1 MISIIIPVLNESEN
15 ILRLLTHLSEK
26 ASAQNIT
33 EIIVVDGGSSDE
45 TAQLV
50 EDFSEKSKLST
61 ILITSEKGRA
71 KQMNVGAKKATGE
84 VLYFLHADSFPPN
97 DFDRYIK
104 VSLSEGADAGS
115 FRMKFDSNHPVLKV
129 SQWFTQFNY
138 KFCRGGDQSLFIKK
152 EVFKQ
157 LKGYQESFIIYED
170 CEFINR
176 IYDGYKFK
184 VINAYLTTSA
194 RRYRKNGT
202 VKLQYHF
209 TVIHLKKLFGA
220 SPEKLSNYYQK
231 HIAS

>member
-1 MISIIIPVLNESEN
+1 MISIVIPVLNESEN
-15 ILRLLTHLSEK
+15 ILKLLTHLSEE

-33 EIIVVDGGSSDE
+33 EIIVVDGGSTDE
-45 TAQLV
+45 TSNLV
-50 EDFSEKSKLST
+50 EDFSEKSNLKT
-61 ILITSEKGRA
+61 FLISSEKGRA
-71 KQMNVGAKKATGE
+71 KQMNAGAKVATGE
-84 VLYFLHADSFPPN
+84 ILYFLHADSFPPKN
-97 DFDRYIK
+97 FDQYIQT
-104 VSLSEGADAGS
+104 SLNEGADAGS

-152 EVFKQ
+152 DVFEQ
-157 LKGYQESFIIYED
+157 LQGYKESFIIYED

-176 IYDGYKFK
+176 IYAGYKFK

-202 VKLQYHF
+202 AKLQYHF
-209 TVIHLKKLFGA
+209 TMIHLKKLFGA
-220 SPEKLSNYYQK
+220 SPESLSNYYHK

>member
-15 ILRLLTHLSEK
+15 IVKLLPHLTK
-26 ASAQNIT
+26 NASDQNGM
-33 EIIVVDGGSSDE
+33 EIIVVDGGSTDG
-45 TAQLV
+45 TPQLV
-50 EDFSEKSKLST
+50 KDFSEKNNLKTL
-61 ILITSEKGRA
+61 LITSEKGRA
-71 KQMNVGAKKATGE
+71 KQMNAGAKKATGE
-84 VLYFLHADSFPPN
+84 ILYFLHGDSFPPK
-97 DFDRYIK
+97 DFDQFI
-104 VSLSEGADAGS
+104 LSTLDQGADAGS
-115 FRMKFDSNHPVLKV
+115 FRMKFDSHHPVLKV

-152 EVFKQ
+152 EVFEQ
-157 LKGYQESFIIYED
+157 LQGYQESFIIYED

-209 TVIHLKKLFGA
+209 TIIHLKKLFGA
-220 SPEKLSNYYQK
+220 SPESLSNYYQK

>member
-1 MISIIIPVLNESEN
+1 MISIIIPVLNESDH
-15 ILRLLTHLSEK
+15 IVKLLTHLSKK
-26 ASAQNIT
+26 ASVQNIT
-33 EIIVVDGGSSDE
+33 EIIVVDGGSTDD
-45 TAQLV
+45 TANLV
-50 EDFSEKSKLST
+50 QGFSEKSNLS
-61 ILITSEKGRA
+61 ILLISSEKGRA
-71 KQMNVGAKKATGE
+71 KQMNAGAKKAIGQ
-84 VLYFLHADSFPPN
+84 VLYFLHADSFPPK
-97 DFDRYIK
+97 DFDSYIQA
-104 VSLSEGADAGS
+104 SLKEGADAGS

-152 EVFKQ
+152 EVFEQ
-157 LKGYQESFIIYED
+157 LQGYQESYIIYED

-202 VKLQYHF
+202 AKLQYHF
-209 TVIHLKKLFGA
+209 TIIHLKKLLGA
-220 SPEKLSNYYQK
+220 SPKSLSNYYQK

>member
-15 ILRLLTHLSEK
+15 ILKLLDHLYQNTA
-26 ASAQNIT
+26 ASKVK
-33 EIIVVDGGSSDE
+33 EVIVVDGGSTDGTLELVVQFSD
-45 TAQLV
+45 ANRSSV
-50 EDFSEKSKLST
+50 R
-61 ILITSEKGRA
+61 LITSEKGRA
-71 KQMNVGAKKATGE
+71 KQMNAGAAQATGNI
-84 VLYFLHADSFPPN
+84 LYFLHADSFPPKE
-97 DFDRYIK
+97 FDRYINES
-104 VSLSEGADAGS
+104 VLQGADAGS

-129 SQWFTQFNY
+129 SQWFTKFNY

-152 EVFKQ
+152 EVFEQ
-157 LKGYQESFIIYED
+157 LQGYQESYIIYED

-202 VKLQYHF
+202 AKLQYHF
-209 TVIHLKKLFGA
+209 TIIHLKKLLGA
-220 SPEKLSNYYQK
+220 SPEKLSNYYHK

>member
-15 ILRLLTHLSEK
+15 IVKLLTHLSEK
-26 ASAQNIT
+26 SSAKNIT
-33 EIIVVDGGSSDE
+33 EIIVVDGGSTDE
-45 TAQLV
+45 TEILV
-50 EDFSEKSKLST
+50 KDFSEKSNLR
-61 ILITSEKGRA
+61 IFLITSEKGRA
-71 KQMNVGAKKATGE
+71 KQMNEGAKNATGQ
-84 VLYFLHADSFPPN
+84 VLYFLHADSFPPKS
-97 DFDRYIK
+97 FDHYIQES
-104 VSLSEGADAGS
+104 VAEGADAGS

-157 LKGYQESFIIYED
+157 LQGYQESFIIYED

-194 RRYRKNGT
+194 RRYRTNGT

-220 SPEKLSNYYQK
+220 SPESLSNYYHK

>member
-1 MISIIIPVLNESEN
+1 MISIVIPVLNESEN
-15 ILRLLTHLSEK
+15 ILKLLTHLSKE
-26 ASAQNIT
+26 ASTQNSM
-33 EIIVVDGGSSDE
+33 EIIVVDGGSTDE
-45 TAQLV
+45 TSNLV
-50 EDFSEKSKLST
+50 ENFSEKSNLKTL
-61 ILITSEKGRA
+61 LITSEKGRA
-71 KQMNVGAKKATGE
+71 KQMNAGARKATGQ
-84 VLYFLHADSFPPN
+84 VLYFLHADSFPPK
-97 DFDRYIK
+97 DFDNYIQA
-104 VSLSEGADAGS
+104 SLNKGADAGS

-152 EVFKQ
+152 EVFEQ
-157 LKGYQESFIIYED
+157 LQGYQESYIIYED

-202 VKLQYHF
+202 AKLQYHF
-209 TVIHLKKLFGA
+209 TIIHLKKLLGA
-220 SPEKLSNYYQK
+220 SPESLSNYYQK

>member
-1 MISIIIPVLNESEN
+1 M
-15 ILRLLTHLSEK
+15 LTHLSEK
-26 ASAQNIT
+26 ASVQNIT
-33 EIIVVDGGSSDE
+33 EIIVVDGGSTDD
-45 TAQLV
+45 TVNLV
-50 EDFSEKSKLST
+50 QSFSEKNNLG
-61 ILITSEKGRA
+61 IFLITSEKGRA
-71 KQMNVGAKKATGE
+71 KQMNAGAKKAIGQ
-84 VLYFLHADSFPPN
+84 VLYFLHADSFPPK
-97 DFDRYIK
+97 DFDSYIQA
-104 VSLSEGADAGS
+104 SLKEGADAGS

-152 EVFKQ
+152 EVFEQ
-157 LKGYQESFIIYED
+157 LQGYQESYIIYED

-202 VKLQYHF
+202 AKLQYHF
-209 TVIHLKKLFGA
+209 TIIHLKKLLGA
-220 SPEKLSNYYQK
+220 SPKSLSNYYQK